1 MHYPT
6 VWVAF
11 HFLLYALRITY
22 HANMTILVVDDNQ
35 KTLRYLERALAK
47 YGYTVVISD
56 NAKDALS
63 ILSQT
68 AIDLILA
75 DINMP
80 EMDGF
85 EFCRIV
91 RERKGEEYLPI
102 IFLTARSTV
111 DDVATGLIAGADDYL
126 IKPVHLKKLV
136 EKIQEY
142 AM

>member
-1 MHYPT
+1 LYSPT
-6 VWVAF
+6 VWTAF
-11 HFLLYALRITY
+11 HFLLYALHITY

-35 KTLRYLERALAK
+35 KTLRYLKRALAK

-91 RERKGEEYLPI
+91 REQKGEEYLPL

-126 IKPVHLKKLV
+126 TKPVHLKKLV

>member
-1 MHYPT
+1 
-6 VWVAF
+6 
-11 HFLLYALRITY
+11 
-22 HANMTILVVDDNQ
+22 MTILVVDDNR
-35 KTLRYLERALAK
+35 KTLRFLKKALAK
-47 YGYTVVISD
+47 FGYTVVISD
-56 NAKDALS
+56 NAEDALS

-91 RERKGEEYLPI
+91 REQKGEEYIPL

-126 IKPVHLKKLV
+126 TKPVRLKKLV
-136 EKIQEY
+136 EKIREY

>member
-1 MHYPT
+1 
-6 VWVAF
+6 
-11 HFLLYALRITY
+11 
-22 HANMTILVVDDNQ
+22 MTILVVDDNQ
-35 KTLRYLERALAK
+35 KTLRYLKRALAK

-91 RERKGEEYLPI
+91 REQKDEGYLPI
-102 IFLTARSTV
+102 IFLTARTSV

-126 IKPVHLKKLV
+126 IKPIRLKKLV